1 MKLVLIPGMG
11 VDERLFKPQREL
23 PVPFTVP
30 PWPKVGPADS
40 MEDYAARFAAEV
52 GPCDA
57 IGGVSFGGMMAQAM
71 AERVGAR
78 VVIGIST
85 ARHGR
90 QIPAAIRFAKA
101 IAELISGPKSGIDVL
116 GALPQRYRAQVMEWI
131 RAANL
136 DVVREG
142 SRMILKWK
150 GSKPPCPVRLIHGDR
165 DVLIRHSVVKPDR
178 LIRGGGHLI
187 NLTHSRAVNSFIM
200 EALEIVG
207 PGDDA
212 GRVSVS

>member
-1 MKLVLIPGMG
+1 MG

-23 PVPFTVP
+23 PVPFSVP
-30 PWPKVGPADS
+30 PWPKVDS
-40 MEDYAARFAAEV
+40 SESLEDYAARFAAEV

-90 QIPAAIRFAKA
+90 QIPGAIRFAKA
-101 IAELISGPKSGIDVL
+101 IADLIPGAGGSVSLLGVL
-116 GALPQRYRAQVMEWI
+116 PARFRAEVLDLVK
-131 RAANL
+131 AARI

-150 GSKPPCPVRLIHGDR
+150 GSRPPCPVRLIHGDR

-178 LIRGGGHLI
+178 LVRGGGHLI
-187 NLTHSRAVNSFIM
+187 NLTHPRAVNQFIV
-200 EALEIVG
+200 ECLECAA
-207 PGDDA
+207 PQ
-212 GRVSVS
+212 S